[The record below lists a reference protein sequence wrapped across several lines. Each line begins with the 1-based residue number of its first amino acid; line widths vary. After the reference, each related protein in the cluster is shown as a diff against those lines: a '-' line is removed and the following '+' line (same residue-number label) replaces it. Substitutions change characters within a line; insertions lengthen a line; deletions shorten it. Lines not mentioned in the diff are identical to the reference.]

1 MTSTNL
7 TIYEHQIIEVQFEID
22 IDMAKVELHK
32 QKLRMIR
39 NQLEI
44 NNTKLLHLHKIIAR
58 RQKLNQLRSKKNE

>member
-1 MTSTNL
+1 MSNSNL
-7 TIYEHQIIEVQFEID
+7 ELWEHQIIDVQFEID

-58 RQKLNQLRSKKNE
+58 RQKLNQLRSKKND